1 MEEFQKVDGDDY
13 NKQGKMEKSI
23 SVVIPNYNKAST
35 IGLCLEAAFSSKY
48 ENFEVIVVDDK
59 SKDNSVEIIKGFPC
73 KLICLESHSG
83 TSKARN
89 IGAQN
94 STGEFIFFTDAD
106 CLLQPDT
113 LSIVNR
119 TLMPLPRH
127 SPPGGKRGE
136 GVVLG
141 GTYTRIPYD
150 RDFFSIFQSVLVHY
164 SETKKPEN
172 PDYIAAHAMIIHK
185 NTFSKSGGFP
195 EDFMPI
201 LEDVEFTHRLKRS
214 GSRLVMSPEIQVQ
227 HIFNF
232 TLLRSLFNA
241 YRKTTYWC
249 TYSFGNRD
257 ILTDSG
263 SASVELKTNVASFLL
278 SISIFALWIPTQSPA
293 LLYLLPLLFFLN
305 AVVNRN
311 QLKLFYKTKGFL
323 FAVSASCYYAFLY
336 PIPVTIGTATG
347 FLRHFFKGR
356 K

>member
-1 MEEFQKVDGDDY
+1 VDDY
-13 NKQGKMEKSI
+13 NKQGNMEKSI

-35 IGLCLEAAFSSKY
+35 IGRCLEAAFSSNY
-48 ENFEVIVVDDK
+48 ENYEVVIVDDRSEDNSIEVIK
-59 SKDNSVEIIKGFPC
+59 RFPC
-73 KLICLESHSG
+73 KLICLENHSG

-94 STGEFIFFTDAD
+94 SSGEFIFFTDAD

-119 TLMPLPRH
+119 TLASLPS
-127 SPPGGKRGE
+127 SPKGVKGE

-141 GTYTRIPYD
+141 GTYTKMPFD
-150 RDFFSIFQSVLVHY
+150 RDFFSTFQSAFVHY
-164 SETKKPEN
+164 SETKKPDA
-172 PDYIAAHAMIIHK
+172 PDYIPAHAMIIHK
-185 NTFSKSGGFP
+185 STFIKSGGFP

-232 TLLRSLFNA
+232 TLMRSLFNA

-278 SISIFALWIPTQSPA
+278 SVLIITLWAIAQQQA
-293 LLYLLPLLFFLN
+293 ILYGIPLLFISN
-305 AVVNRN
+305 VAVSRN
-311 QLKLFYKTKGFL
+311 QIKLFYRTKGVL
-323 FAVSASCYYAFLY
+323 FAVSALCYYAFIY
-336 PIPVTIGTATG
+336 PLPIAMGTATG
-347 FLRHFFKGR
+347 FLRHVLKGR
-356 K
+356 R